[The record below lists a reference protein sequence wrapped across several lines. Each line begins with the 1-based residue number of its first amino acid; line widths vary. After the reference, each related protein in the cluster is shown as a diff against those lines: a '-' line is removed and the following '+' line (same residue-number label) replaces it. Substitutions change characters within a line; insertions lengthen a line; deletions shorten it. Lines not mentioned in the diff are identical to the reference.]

1 MSRTDTTNRKTS
13 PVPQQHGCSR
23 EQPQD
28 EHNRIH
34 QEEFPMKFGK
44 DGGKQRQRIDDR
56 KLRLCIPADIE
67 ERKS

>member
-1 MSRTDTTNRKTS
+1 
-13 PVPQQHGCSR
+13 
-23 EQPQD
+23 
-28 EHNRIH
+28 
-34 QEEFPMKFGK
+34 MKFGK